1 MIKKSLR
8 VLGVLVST
16 VLLAVCLTA
25 CQDESGEG
33 GNINDGG
40 SGGDPGTVSDSFVG
54 KGPVTEWEVL
64 TSEVMK
70 LYRSGDYTQGVEV
83 AKRAL
88 QVAQQNDGPDHPNV
102 ALSLS
107 NLAELYEAQSEYD
120 NAEPLFKRSL
130 EILEKEYGQ
139 DNPFLVPTLLNMAS
153 LYNNIG
159 REHEAKQMME
169 RANNIQAKQ

>member
-8 VLGVLVST
+8 VMGVSILT
-16 VLLAVCLTA
+16 ALLAVSLTA
-25 CQDESGEG
+25 CEGGGEG
-33 GNINDGG
+33 GNGNGG
-40 SGGDPGTVSDSFVG
+40 SSGGETGTISGSVVG
-54 KGPVTEWEVL
+54 QGPVTEWEIL

-70 LYRSGDYTQGVEV
+70 LYSSGDYTQGVKV

-107 NLAELYEAQSEYD
+107 NLAELYEAQREYAK
-120 NAEPLFKRSL
+120 AELLYKRSL
-130 EILEKEYGQ
+130 EILEKAFGQ
-139 DNPFLVPTLLNMAS
+139 DDPFLVPILLNMAS

-159 REHEAKQMME
+159 RENEAHRMME
-169 RANNIQAKQ
+169 RANNIQAK

>member
-8 VLGVLVST
+8 VMGVSILT
-16 VLLAVCLTA
+16 ALLAVSLTA
-25 CQDESGEG
+25 CEDGGEG
-33 GNINDGG
+33 GNGNGG
-40 SGGDPGTVSDSFVG
+40 SSGGDTGTISGSVVG
-54 KGPVTEWEVL
+54 QGPVTEWEVL

-70 LYRSGDYTQGVEV
+70 LYGSGNYTQGVKV

-102 ALSLS
+102 ALSLG
-107 NLAELYEAQSEYD
+107 NLAELYEAQSEYAK
-120 NAEPLFKRSL
+120 AEQLYKRSL
-130 EILEKEYGQ
+130 EILEKAFGQ

-159 REHEAKQMME
+159 RENEAHRMME
-169 RANNIQAKQ
+169 RANNIQAK